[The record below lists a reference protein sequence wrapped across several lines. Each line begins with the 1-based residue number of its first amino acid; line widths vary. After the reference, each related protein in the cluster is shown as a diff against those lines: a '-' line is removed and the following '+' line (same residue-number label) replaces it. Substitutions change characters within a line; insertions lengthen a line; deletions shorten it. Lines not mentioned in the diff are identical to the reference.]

1 MKQLGGLQ
9 VTRSE
14 FLCHFVP
21 AGTWLLGVQPEAG
34 WLDMFVSATR
44 WGPTV
49 SWGVN
54 LVLCIMVLANEEC
67 IGFCLQPLRVQHD
80 FWDRRECHHPGP
92 TGQMW
97 CPRSTIGC
105 APVLVRVA
113 WQHPARPSCG

>member
-34 WLDMFVSATR
+34 WLDMFV
-44 WGPTV
+44 
-49 SWGVN
+49 
-54 LVLCIMVLANEEC
+54 